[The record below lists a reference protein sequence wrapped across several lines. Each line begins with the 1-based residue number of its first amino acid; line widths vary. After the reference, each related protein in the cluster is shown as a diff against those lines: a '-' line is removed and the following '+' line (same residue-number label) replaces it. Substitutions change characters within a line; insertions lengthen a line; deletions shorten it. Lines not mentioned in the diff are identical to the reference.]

1 MLNRILNKCDEE
13 WILALKQK
21 KHSFRFFYL
30 ATSNC
35 NIPELRVVVLRD
47 YDSKKKEFTIY
58 SDARSQKVLSLEN
71 NKNVE
76 LLFYDPKKLTQI
88 RVQATCILMTEDNY
102 LFNQQSEASQK
113 DYTTRLA
120 PGTFIESDVSVDFL
134 KGKHYFLKI
143 VFEATQIE
151 YLQLKRPVHIRAL
164 FKKQESKW
172 FGKFRTP

>member
-1 MLNRILNKCDEE
+1 MLNRILNKCDQE
-13 WILALKQK
+13 WIRASKQK

-134 KGKHYFLKI
+134 KEKHYFLKI

-172 FGKFRTP
+172 LGKFRTP